1 MILGDGGRGPTLD
14 DVFRRAGVSHPHA
27 LALVDPP
34 DCERIAGRP
43 PRALT
48 FSQADRAISAFA
60 ATLRGV
66 GLHADTVVG
75 LQLPNTVESVIAFLG
90 VLRAGM
96 IAAPLPLLWRQR
108 DLVEALG
115 RAGAKVIVTCGR
127 IGDVRHAELAM
138 QVAAE
143 LFPIR
148 YICAFG
154 SDGADGVLPLDPIFD
169 DQTANASPAPH
180 REHPGAHVAALTFET
195 RVDGLRV
202 FARSHAQFIAAG
214 SKLAAEC
221 GLARDG
227 ALLSTIPLSSFA
239 GLSTSVVPWLLGGGT
254 LHLHHGFAADA
265 FAAQCRILEGGAA
278 IVPAAI
284 LPAISGALGSAGGV
298 IALWRAPERMQ
309 SALPHRC
316 GVVDIACFGEAG
328 LLLTQRDAHGAIL
341 PLPFGHDTQ
350 RTKQGTLAL
359 RASCTE
365 LDVFPPAENAIE
377 NQSGAFIDTGFHCQ
391 ADPDRGTLTI
401 TGGPPGLSAVGG
413 YRFPRRE
420 LDSALGSAASD
431 ATIAA
436 LPDALLGER
445 LAGYAPDPDRLES
458 ELTRRG
464 LNPLIATAFRP
475 RGRHAG

>member
-34 DCERIAGRP
+34 DCERIVGRL

-48 FSQADRAISAFA
+48 FSQADRAIAAFA
-60 ATLRGV
+60 ATLRGL
-66 GLHADTVVG
+66 GLHADAVIG

-96 IAAPLPLLWRQR
+96 IATPVPLLWRQR
-108 DLVEALG
+108 DLVDALG

-127 IGDVRHAELAM
+127 VGDVAHAELAM

-148 YICAFG
+148 YICGFG
-154 SDGADGVLPLDPIFD
+154 VDGADGVLPLDPIFEAH
-169 DQTANASPAPH
+169 TAIASPAPH
-180 REHPGAHVAALTFET
+180 RDHPGAHVAALTFET
-195 RVDGLRV
+195 RVDGIAV
-202 FARSHAQFIAAG
+202 FARSHAQLIAAG

-221 GLARDG
+221 ALARDA
-227 ALLSTIPLSSFA
+227 ALLSTIPLGSFA
-239 GLSTSVVPWLLGGGT
+239 GLSASLVPWLLGGGT

-265 FAAQCRILEGGAA
+265 FAMQCRSLEGGAA
-278 IVPAAI
+278 IVPAAV
-284 LPAISGALGSAGGV
+284 LPAISGSLGSAGGV

-309 SALPHRC
+309 AALPQRC
-316 GVVDIACFGEAG
+316 GVVDVACFGEAG

-350 RTKQGTLAL
+350 RTKHGTLAL

-365 LDVFPPAENAIE
+365 LGVFPPAENESDA
-377 NQSGAFIDTGFHCQ
+377 QADPFVDTGFPCQ
-391 ADPDRGTLTI
+391 ADADRGTLTI
-401 TGGPPGLSAVGG
+401 TGGPPGLSTVGG
-413 YRFPRRE
+413 YRFARRE
-420 LDSALGSAASD
+420 LDSALGGPASNG
-431 ATIAA
+431 TIAA
-436 LPDALLGER
+436 LPHALLGER
-445 LAGYAPDPDRLES
+445 LAGNAPDPDRLEG

-464 LNPLIATAFRP
+464 LNPLVATAFRP
-475 RGRHAG
+475 RGRATG